1 MKLFSKFIALTLTLC
16 SSAAFATTEDLSLPG
31 DKLTLNFD
39 AAPAWQEP
47 VYYSAR
53 VMSMGLAGLVAFDL
67 HHSDPSIENLKSVL
81 EDPAPRA
88 DEDGIVFNLV
98 LHPLWGSET
107 YLRARQADMGMLG
120 SFAFSMG
127 ASTVWEYLVE
137 SWTEHPSQQ
146 DLIYTTGIGWMIGE
160 VRHQALNSL
169 SERHGR
175 WVDPLY
181 YALNKFRFN
190 VEYSEGGYYDNDAPV
205 FSVSWDI

>member
-1 MKLFSKFIALTLTLC
+1 MKLLNKIIILTIIFCSPAVFANNERLTLPGN
-16 SSAAFATTEDLSLPG
+16 DL
-31 DKLTLNFD
+31 KLNFD
-39 AAPAWQEP
+39 ADPAWQEP

-88 DEDGIVFNLV
+88 DEDGAIFNLV

-107 YLRARQADMGMLG
+107 YLRARRADMGILG

-127 ASTVWEYLVE
+127 ASTVWEYFVE

-190 VEYSEGGYYDNDAPV
+190 VEYSEGGYYEADAPML
-205 FSVSWDI
+205 SVSWDI